1 MFLLKYEVTWKGY
14 LKGNIRDINAK
25 IVSDKLLIFLEKKII
40 FEANNICLNT
50 STCIWNW
57 TLLWNFFYF
66 ISHKSNLLF
75 SVLFKVFALF
85 KTIKSIEYKPRGAMG
100 TSITKLAIIFSIGW
114 FWDDIEYL

>member
-1 MFLLKYEVTWKGY
+1 LFLLKYEVTWKGY

-50 STCIWNW
+50 SNCIWNW
-57 TLLWNFFYF
+57 TLLWNFFKF

-75 SVLFKVFALF
+75 SVLFKVFALL
-85 KTIKSIEYKPRGAMG
+85 KIEEFTRKQTSYMIARYKE
-100 TSITKLAIIFSIGW
+100 TL
-114 FWDDIEYL
+114 DILVKFEKK